1 MIKMNESYMI
11 KDIKQ
16 SIEEKFG
23 VKGEVSYD
31 YHPLSNIDVIDLITT
46 HLEDG
51 RFPSV
56 STGEGTVVKWGDT
69 MTVTLLKRGVEI
81 HFYDFYNNLSNQR
94 KKEVKR

>member
-1 MIKMNESYMI
+1 MNESYMI

-16 SIEEKFG
+16 SIEETFG
-23 VKGEVSYD
+23 VEGEISYD

-56 STGEGTVVKWGDT
+56 STGEGTVIKEGGA

-81 HFYDFYNNLSNQR
+81 HFYGFYNNLSTT
-94 KKEVKR
+94 KKEVKK